1 MKRHNA
7 RIIAILTLYNID
19 MNHCEKDE
27 AMKCFEDIQKLE
39 MEYEYQVDIDYK
51 FSRQIVEHV
60 FDNLAEID
68 QVITAALVNYTIDR
82 LSYVDRAI
90 IRVATYEMLKTGLA
104 KEIAINEAITIT
116 KEYSNLDDNAQVKF
130 NNRVLDSVAK
140 VIYDEQ

>member
-19 MNHCEKDE
+19 MNQLQKDE
-27 AMKCFEDIQKLE
+27 VMKCFEDIQRLE

-51 FSRQIVEHV
+51 FSRQIVENV
-60 FDNLAEID
+60 FNNLVEID
-68 QVITAALVNYTIDR
+68 HIITLALVNYTIDR

-104 KEIAINEAITIT
+104 KEVAINEALTIT
-116 KEYSNLDDNAQVKF
+116 REYSNLDDNAQVKF

-140 VIYDEQ
+140 IIYDK

>member
-19 MNHCEKDE
+19 MNHYERDE
-27 AMKCFEDIQKLE
+27 AMKCFEDIQTLE

-51 FSRQIVEHV
+51 FSRQIVENV
-60 FDNLAEID
+60 FDNLPEID
-68 QVITAALVNYTIDR
+68 QVIEKALLKYTIDR

-90 IRVATYEMLKTGLA
+90 IRVATYEMLKMHLA
-104 KEIAINEAITIT
+104 REVAINEALTIT

-130 NNRVLDSVAK
+130 NNRVLDNVAK
-140 VIYDEQ
+140 IIYDE